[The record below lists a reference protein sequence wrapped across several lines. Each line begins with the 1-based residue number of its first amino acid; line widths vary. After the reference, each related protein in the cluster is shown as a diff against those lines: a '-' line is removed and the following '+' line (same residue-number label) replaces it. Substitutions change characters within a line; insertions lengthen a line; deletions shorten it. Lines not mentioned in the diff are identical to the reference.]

1 MQELLVNPVV
11 QGAIVPFVAGL
22 IVTAVLFR
30 LKLAGLSAVAG
41 FIATVYLVGG
51 FEFEPLTIVRKIVL
65 VGLIAPIV
73 GAAADFL
80 FKPTRATAPLL
91 GLVAGAVSVWVFLSL
106 LKQKELAQAMLFG
119 AGTVACVAWFVGSSL
134 TLRGDSVRAGAAGFA
149 LGLGVGVDGI
159 LAASALLG
167 LYAMALGTASSAF
180 LLVQMLM
187 GRRIFAGIAFT
198 LTVGLL
204 AGLLGAA
211 AIYLAQLPWYALAVM
226 ALVPLA
232 ARVPVPAKWPVWG
245 QTVAVCACALSVA
258 AVSCFLVWESSRG
271 AAG

>member
-1 MQELLVNPVV
+1 MQELLVSPAV
-11 QGAIVPFVAGL
+11 QGAIVPFLAGL
-22 IVTAVLFR
+22 VVSAALLR

-41 FIATVYLVGG
+41 FAATVYLVGG

-65 VGLIAPIV
+65 LGLIAPV
-73 GAAADFL
+73 AGVVADFL
-80 FKPTRATAPLL
+80 CKPARATAPLL
-91 GLVAGAVSVWVFLSL
+91 GLVAGAASVWVFLSL
-106 LKQKELAQAMLFG
+106 LKQKDLADAVLFG
-119 AGTVACVAWFVGSSL
+119 GGTIACVAWFVGSSL
-134 TLRGDSVRAGAAGFA
+134 VLRGDSVRAGAAGFA
-149 LGLGVGVDGI
+149 LGLGVGVAAI

-180 LLVQMLM
+180 LLVQMLT
-187 GRRIFAGIAFT
+187 GRKTFAGVTYT

-211 AIYLAQLPWYALAVM
+211 ALYLAQLPWYALAVM

-232 ARVPVPAKWPVWG
+232 ARMPVPAKWPVWG
-245 QTVAVCACALSVA
+245 QTVALCACALSVA

-271 AAG
+271 PSG